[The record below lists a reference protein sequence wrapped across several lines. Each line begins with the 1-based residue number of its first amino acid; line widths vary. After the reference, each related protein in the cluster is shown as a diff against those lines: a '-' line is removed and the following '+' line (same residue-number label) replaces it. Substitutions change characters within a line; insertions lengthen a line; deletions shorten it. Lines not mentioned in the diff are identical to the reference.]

1 MSNAATPVSI
11 NPYLKMALDLG
22 PLVVFF
28 FANSQGKNLAVKY
41 PILADLGEPIFI
53 ATALFMV
60 ATIISLTVSW
70 ILTRSLPIM
79 PLVTGVVVLVFGG
92 LTIYLHNDTFIK
104 LKPTIV
110 NTLFGTVLLVGLMF
124 GKSLLKYAFEA
135 AFKIDEDG
143 WRKLTFRW
151 GIFFFFLA
159 ALNEVIWRNFTTD
172 FWVAFKVWGNM
183 PLTFAFMMFQMKLW
197 KEHELPEEGESAE

>member
-1 MSNAATPVSI
+1 MSNENAKASI

-28 FANSQGKNLAVKY
+28 FSNSQGKNLAAKY
-41 PILADLGEPIFI
+41 PFLADLGEPIFI

-79 PLVTGVVVLVFGG
+79 PMVTGFVVLVFGG

-110 NTLFGTVLLVGLMF
+110 NTLFGTVLLTGLYF

-135 AFKIDEDG
+135 AFKIDEEG

-151 GIFFFFLA
+151 GCFFFFLA
-159 ALNEVIWRNFTTD
+159 ALNEVIWRNFSTD

-197 KEHELPEEGESAE
+197 KEHELPEEVEE

>member
-1 MSNAATPVSI
+1 MSNVSEKPNI

-41 PILADLGEPIFI
+41 PMLAELGEPIFI

-60 ATIISLTVSW
+60 ATIISLTISW
-70 ILTRSLPIM
+70 LLTRSIPIM

-110 NTLFGTVLLVGLMF
+110 NTLFGSVLLIGLFF

-135 AFKIDEDG
+135 AFKIDEEG

-151 GIFFFFLA
+151 GCFFFFLA
-159 ALNEVIWRNFTTD
+159 ALNEVIWRNFSTD

-183 PLTFAFMMFQMKLW
+183 PLTFIFMMFQMKLW
-197 KEHELPEEGESAE
+197 KDHELPEEEEGTA